1 LNFAWTRVQVGFSS
15 KQIIEERIMLYEL
28 ATFTIKIGAGAK
40 VSEGVERFLSA
51 KDAKGRLLG
60 CWLSEIGQL
69 NQVFLLREFD
79 HQADLTQERMRVYQS
94 VDPFNASE
102 HIVEM
107 VLDTYQRFPFVAP
120 VTPGHYG
127 SFYEIRTY
135 RLKHGGV
142 AGTLAAWEPALPPRL
157 KISPIITAMY
167 ALDGEPRM
175 THIWPYE
182 SLDQRQA
189 IRAKAVSEGVWP
201 PKGGADWLTGDM
213 RSTIAIP
220 LPISPLR

>member
-1 LNFAWTRVQVGFSS
+1 
-15 KQIIEERIMLYEL
+15 MLYAL
-28 ATFTIKIGAGAK
+28 ATLTIKIGAGAK
-40 VSEGVERFLSA
+40 VSEGIERFIA
-51 KDAKGRLLG
+51 EKEAKGRLLG
-60 CWLSEIGQL
+60 CWISEIGQL
-69 NQVFLLREFD
+69 NQVYMLREFAN
-79 HQADLTQERMRVYQS
+79 QADLTHERKRVYDAR
-94 VDPFNASE
+94 DPFYASE

-107 VLDTYQRFPFVAP
+107 VLDSYARFPFVAP
-120 VTPGHYG
+120 TEPGHYG

-142 AGTLAAWEPALPPRL
+142 PGTLAAWEPALPARL
-157 KISPIITAMY
+157 KISPIVTAMY

-189 IRAKAVSEGVWP
+189 IRAQAVSEGVWP

-213 RSTIAIP
+213 RSTIAVP